1 MSPNTPLAP
10 IDLKDKDGKLFA
22 RLLNL
27 PDGGNAA
34 LFRSTNK
41 NGEMCIKLLMRA
53 YGVESSTDISYAPNP
68 LAVDTLIKA
77 IGQKEI
83 EKAYDLLKKSLE
95 QNAPQLVSIYRSVS
109 FLSGFG
115 VASEIPKDVAKV
127 HSVDGQDFLVLRMEH
142 KASNKNLL
150 DPGVSCLL
158 VVGPSVEQ
166 VFNFASSQ
174 QRETAYSNPSQLDDI
189 VGQVH
194 TRQMGAS
201 VGSSATA
208 RIKPRHP

>member
-1 MSPNTPLAP
+1 
-10 IDLKDKDGKLFA
+10 
-22 RLLNL
+22 
-27 PDGGNAA
+27 
-34 LFRSTNK
+34 
-41 NGEMCIKLLMRA
+41 MCIKLLMRA
-53 YGVESSTDISYAPNP
+53 YGVESLTDIRHAPNP
-68 LAVDTLIKA
+68 FAVDALIKD

-83 EKAYDLLKKSLE
+83 EKAYDLLKKYLE
-95 QNAPQLVSIYRSVS
+95 QNAPQLVSVYHSVS

-115 VASEIPKDVAKV
+115 MASDIPRDVAKV

-142 KASNKNLL
+142 KASNKHLL
-150 DPGVSCLL
+150 GPGVSCLL

-166 VFNFASSQ
+166 VFNFASFQ

-194 TRQMGAS
+194 TRQVGAS

-208 RIKPRHP
+208 KTRPRNH